1 MAQLLK
7 ASLIRWIRWRDIDMW
22 LSDFRVALPDRTLE
36 RASVQIEDGKIAAI
50 TEGPVPYAEVDGA
63 GLTLIPGLVDLHG
76 DMLEREIE
84 PRPGA
89 PFPVDLAL
97 FELDKRL
104 AGTGIT
110 TAFTALSFAW
120 NEDDAKR
127 SDKVTRAIIDTVHNT
142 REHLLVDTYVHGR
155 FEVTNS
161 AVGPLLTEMLDQHKI
176 QLVSIMDHTPGQ
188 GQYKDLK
195 SYVNFIVKWLGVTED
210 DIDPQFLMD
219 RIKARIDKQ
228 QKRPWSWD
236 VVNDVV
242 RISRQRQFAV
252 ASHDDDTAEKV
263 EMLGALGVTISE
275 FPVTMEAA
283 KKARDLGMYVV
294 MGSPN
299 ALRGYSHSGNLSAM
313 EAIEAGVADILAV
326 DYYPA
331 TSLHVPFEVAA
342 RGIMPL
348 HEAIKLVTAN
358 PAAAVNLTDRGEI
371 AVGKRADL
379 ALVETGTYRRV
390 RGSFSAGQ
398 PIFWDK
404 VMAGRSAPLT
414 MKG

>member
-1 MAQLLK
+1 
-7 ASLIRWIRWRDIDMW
+7 MW
-22 LSDFRVALPDRTLE
+22 LSDFRVTLPDRTLM
-36 RASVQIEDGKIAAI
+36 RGSVQIENGRIAAI
-50 TEGPVPYAEVDGA
+50 AEGPVPEAEVNGA
-63 GLTLIPGLVDLHG
+63 GLTLIPGLVDIHG

-120 NEDDAKR
+120 NEEDAKR
-127 SDKVTRAIIDTVHNT
+127 SDKVTRSIIETVHNT
-142 REHLLVDTYVHGR
+142 RDHLLVDTYVHAR

-195 SYVNFIVKWLGVTED
+195 AYVNFIVKWLGVTED

-219 RIKARIDKQ
+219 RIRARIDKQ

-236 VVNDVV
+236 VVHDVV
-242 RISRQRQFAV
+242 RISRERQFAV
-252 ASHDDDTAEKV
+252 ASHDDDTPEKV
-263 EMLGALGVTISE
+263 EMLAALGVTISE
-275 FPVTMEAA
+275 FPVTMDAA
-283 KKARDLGMYVV
+283 RKAKDCGMHVV

-331 TSLHVPFEVAA
+331 TSLHVPFVVAE
-342 RGIMPL
+342 RGIRPL
-348 HEAIKLVTAN
+348 HEAIRLVTAN

-371 AVGKRADL
+371 AIGKRADL
-379 ALVETGTYRRV
+379 AIVEDGAHRRV
-390 RGSFSAGQ
+390 RGSISAGH

-404 VMAGRSAPLT
+404 AMAARSAPEVV
-414 MKG
+414 KGGAS